1 MTQVPMVRLWARLAL
16 RVIMEQVSRM
26 AFQQSQQILV
36 LTAIIAPRLVVLVVT
51 VAVVPMPVILE

>member
-1 MTQVPMVRLWARLAL
+1 MVRLWARLAL